1 MNEELDRLEDTARRA
16 REVFDASVDALDDDT
31 RARLSRARFAAVAA
45 TELRARPSPWLRWVP
60 AVAVASTAVVAVLLW
75 RAPDPP
81 TATMTTTT
89 AATAE
94 SDASLE
100 AVEVLAAGEDLD
112 LVENDLEFYEWLD
125 ATHFSDSGTTG

>member
-16 REVFDASVDALDDDT
+16 REVFDASVDALDDET

-45 TELRARPSPWLRWVP
+45 TERRARPSPWLRWVP

-75 RAPDPP
+75 RAPDPR
-81 TATMTTTT
+81 TATT
-89 AATAE
+89 AATAATAE
-94 SDASLE
+94 ADASLE

-125 ATHFSDSGTTG
+125 ATHFSDTGTTG

>member
-1 MNEELDRLEDTARRA
+1 
-16 REVFDASVDALDDDT
+16 
-31 RARLSRARFAAVAA
+31 
-45 TELRARPSPWLRWVP
+45 
-60 AVAVASTAVVAVLLW
+60 VAVASTAVVAVLLW

-125 ATHFSDSGTTG
+125 ATHFSDTGTTG

>member
-1 MNEELDRLEDTARRA
+1 MNEERDRLEDTARRA
-16 REVFDASVDALDDDT
+16 REVFDANVDALDDAT

-45 TELRARPSPWLRWVP
+45 TERRARPARWLRWVP

-75 RAPDPP
+75 RAPDPSTP
-81 TATMTTTT
+81 TVESV
-89 AATAE
+89 AE
-94 SDASLE
+94 VDAPLE

-125 ATHFSDSGTTG
+125 ATHFADTGTTG

>member
-1 MNEELDRLEDTARRA
+1 MNEELDRLDDTARRA
-16 REVFDASVDALDDDT
+16 REVFDASVDSLDDET

-45 TELRARPSPWLRWVP
+45 TERRARPSPWLRWVP

-81 TATMTTTT
+81 TATT

-94 SDASLE
+94 ADASLE

-112 LVENDLEFYEWLD
+112 LVENDLEFYEWLE
-125 ATHFSDSGTTG
+125 ATHFSDTGTTG

>member
-45 TELRARPSPWLRWVP
+45 TERRARPSPWVRWVP

-81 TATMTTTT
+81 TATT

-94 SDASLE
+94 ADASLE
-100 AVEVLAAGEDLD
+100 AVEVLPAGEDLD

-125 ATHFSDSGTTG
+125 ATHFSDTGTTG

>member
-1 MNEELDRLEDTARRA
+1 MNEERDRLEDTARRA
-16 REVFDASVDALDDDT
+16 RQVFDASVDALDDET
-31 RARLSRARFAAVAA
+31 RARLSRARFEAVAA
-45 TELRARPSPWLRWVP
+45 TERRARPSPWLRWAP

-75 RAPDPP
+75 RAPEPSVP
-81 TATMTTTT
+81 TT

-94 SDASLE
+94 ADASLE

-125 ATHFSDSGTTG
+125 ATHFAGTGTTG